1 MIKIISGHKILIKV
15 FVNIFVSKYF
25 NCKNLF
31 PDPGVLL
38 EFSTN
43 KERRIELN
51 GFSGVKD
58 EDIQDSIKLKWII
71 NWLCLRSLIFM
82 SS

>member
-1 MIKIISGHKILIKV
+1 MSSGYYPSIIVTLIPKPSGNDAIRFIDL
-15 FVNIFVSKYF
+15 
-25 NCKNLF
+25 LQ
-31 PDPGVLL
+31 DPGVLL

-43 KERRIELN
+43 KERRIELH

>member
-1 MIKIISGHKILIKV
+1 MIKSISGHKILIKV
-15 FVNIFVSKYF
+15 FVNIFVSKYY

-51 GFSGVKD
+51 GFSSVKD

>member
-1 MIKIISGHKILIKV
+1 MIKSISGHKILIKV
-15 FVNIFVSKYF
+15 FVNIFVSKYY

-43 KERRIELN
+43 KECRIGLN

-71 NWLCLRSLIFM
+71 NWMCLIFM